1 MNRKDLSMNNVMSL
15 HLELMNATE
24 QHEKY
29 LNERND
35 RMSDLWYRQMEL
47 IVEDMKALDN
57 DGL

>member
-1 MNRKDLSMNNVMSL
+1 MSL

-35 RMSDLWYRQMEL
+35 RMSELWYRQMEL
-47 IVEDMKALDN
+47 IVEDMKAMDN